1 MKEKHLRFLSDCRN
15 FCFQAYLREE
25 REKIENPSIA
35 NLMQHMNVGF
45 CSKTFVFYADMYRT
59 MLTRCFSLVNRIV
72 SDMLVVAG
80 EQLTIE

>member
-1 MKEKHLRFLSDCRN
+1 
-15 FCFQAYLREE
+15 
-25 REKIENPSIA
+25 
-35 NLMQHMNVGF
+35 MQHMNVGF